1 MKIISLIIVMT
12 IFVIIALYV
21 YCRYRLRYTLFKDM
35 VYISK
40 YIRNNIAFSKN
51 NISQIIDESLTNSSK
66 NTERVISNRGGLL
79 PWMYHARDINFV
91 TQFISSIGKG
101 DIGYEQENLLYYEK
115 TFADMEDEARINL
128 DKNGKMYLKLI
139 IGVGIAICILM
150 I

>member
-21 YCRYRLRYTLFKDM
+21 YYRYRLRYILFKDM

-51 NISQIIDESLTNSSK
+51 NISQIINESLTNVSK
-66 NTERVISNRGGLL
+66 NTERVVSNKDICF
-79 PWMYHARDINFV
+79 PWMYHAKDIAYV
-91 TQFISSIGKG
+91 SQFISSIGKG
-101 DIGYEQENLLYYEK
+101 DICYEQENLLYYEK
-115 TFADMEDEARINL
+115 TFADLEDESRINL

-139 IGVGIAICILM
+139 IGVGIAICILL